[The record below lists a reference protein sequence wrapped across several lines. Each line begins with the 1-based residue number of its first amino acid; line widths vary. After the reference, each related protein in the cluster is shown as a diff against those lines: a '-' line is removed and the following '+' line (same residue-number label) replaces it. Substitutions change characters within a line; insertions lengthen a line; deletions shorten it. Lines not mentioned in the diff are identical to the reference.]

1 MRRVLLVSWAVGL
14 VIAVAA
20 AAAFSS
26 NSNGAP
32 AGRIRVGILHSET
45 GSLAISEIPV
55 IDATQMG
62 IDDLNA
68 HGGLLGRKIQVF
80 ELDGESDDRTFARD
94 ARTLIYRDRVS
105 VIFGCWTSSCR
116 KTVEPIVEQ
125 SHNVLFYPL
134 QYEGLEDSP
143 NVVYLGAAPNQQII
157 PAVKWFLDNVGPR
170 FYLVGS
176 DYIFPRAA
184 NAIIKDYLGLY
195 RGKVVGE
202 AYVPL
207 GGAAFAGIAG
217 QIKRDRPNVI
227 LNTVNGASNVA
238 LFTALHAAGITPAHI
253 PVVSFSI
260 AEEEVK
266 EISEDIGASAL
277 TGNYAVWNYFAS
289 IDSPQNEAFVREF
302 HARFGQDCSPDDP
315 VEAAYI
321 GVRLW
326 GQAVR
331 DAGSANPIRVLAQI
345 GSESYDAPEGMVYVD
360 DENHHLWK
368 TTRIGQIMANGQFN
382 IVWES
387 EAIIHPVPFPPT
399 RTESQWLALES
410 SLYQKWHGWE
420 APPVPAAAPASA
432 PSHRMFMGSS
442 GCRLT

>member
-1 MRRVLLVSWAVGL
+1 MLRVLLVAWAVVL
-14 VIAVAA
+14 VGAVAA
-20 AAAFSS
+20 AAAL
-26 NSNGAP
+26 SNGGSGG
-32 AGRIRVGILHSET
+32 AGPIRVGILHSET

-55 IDATQMG
+55 ADATRMG

-80 ELDGESDDRTFARD
+80 ELDGRSDDKTFARD
-94 ARTLIYRDRVS
+94 ARILIYQDKVS

-116 KTVEPIVEQ
+116 KTVEPIVAQ
-125 SHNVLFYPL
+125 AHNVLFYPL

-184 NAIIKDYLGLY
+184 NAIIKDYLRLY
-195 RGKVVGE
+195 GGKVVGE

-207 GGAAFAGIAG
+207 NGANFRGIVR
-217 QIKRDRPNVI
+217 QIKRDRPSVI
-227 LNTVNGASNVA
+227 FNTVNGASNIA
-238 LFTALHAAGITPAHI
+238 LFMALHDAGINAGRI

-266 EISEDIGASAL
+266 EISEDIGAGAL
-277 TGNYAVWNYFAS
+277 VGNYAVWNYFAS
-289 IDSPQNEAFVREF
+289 VDTPQNLAFVKQF
-302 HARFGQDCSPDDP
+302 HARFGQGCSPDDP

-321 GVRLW
+321 GIMLW
-326 GQAVR
+326 GEAVR
-331 DAGSANPIRVLAQI
+331 DAGSANSIGVLRQI

-368 TTRIGQIMANGQFN
+368 TTRIGQIMPNGQFN
-382 IVWES
+382 VIWES

-399 RTESQWLALES
+399 RTTSQWLALEN
-410 SLYQKWHGWE
+410 SLHAKWHGWE
-420 APPVPAAAPASA
+420 ATPVPAASPSSA
-432 PSHRMFMGSS
+432 LSHRMVMGGS
-442 GCRLT
+442 GCQPM